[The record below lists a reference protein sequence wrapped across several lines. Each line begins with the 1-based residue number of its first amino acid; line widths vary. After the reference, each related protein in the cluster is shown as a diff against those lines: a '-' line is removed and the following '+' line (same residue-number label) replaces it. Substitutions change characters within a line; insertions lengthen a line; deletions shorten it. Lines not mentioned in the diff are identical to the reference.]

1 MLIKEIKVI
10 RITTIITMEETKG
23 SNRVR
28 EMAIDILFYNET
40 DADVEVYELVIK
52 DIVEEAAR
60 FEALKGRFSCNYIF
74 VDNAKI
80 SGLNAQYREKD
91 YATDVLSFKAEEDS
105 LLGSS
110 ILHKNLGD
118 IFISIEKMID
128 QSYEYGHG
136 EVREISFLA
145 VHGFLHLLG
154 YDHLDE
160 EGKKMMFA
168 RQEAILDAKD
178 IRR

>member
-1 MLIKEIKVI
+1 MKVMPLGAKKIMTI
-10 RITTIITMEETKG
+10 RETEGIQKAVVG
-23 SNRVR
+23 DV
-28 EMAIDILFYNET
+28 MAIDILFCNET
-40 DADVEVYELVIK
+40 DEDVEVYESVIK

-60 FEALKGRFSCNYIF
+60 FEGLAGHLSCNYIF

-80 SGLNAQYREKD
+80 REINAQYRGKD
-91 YATDVLSFKAEEDS
+91 DATDVLTFEAEDDVI
-105 LLGSS
+105 LGTRKS
-110 ILHKNLGD
+110 LGD
-118 IFISIEKMID
+118 VFISIDKMIE

-136 EVREISFLA
+136 EVREMSFLA

-160 EGKKMMFA
+160 AGEKVMFA
-168 RQEAILDAKD
+168 KQEAILDAKD